1 MKSKGFTLIELLAV
15 IILLSV
21 IALVVYP
28 KVKDTLDES
37 RQKAFID
44 SAQGLYDTVDQDYVK
59 EGLFG
64 NATYEYDGKQLVKT
78 VDNGIALDD
87 PKMVEIEGKIEEGSG
102 TINVDSKGH
111 IVVAIQNDE
120 YCAYNTLNN
129 KELNLIEGKCPDNII
144 AWTDDSCFTFDST
157 TGTII
162 DYNQSCG
169 SDVVIPY
176 SIDGV
181 KVEILGNSSFKNNQL
196 TSVAIPIDV
205 TTIGEETFQINQI
218 TDLDLSGLT
227 DLQFIGKYAFDQ
239 NMIAGEIDLS
249 NSGKLT
255 LLTEGVFARNSIESV
270 KLPSSLVTLGEL
282 NENYGPFDSNSTIKT
297 VNFSDLINLKQIG
310 MYAFYDSLL
319 TEADLSNSIRLEIIG
334 EYAFDGNQLTSVTIP
349 NSVTS
354 IGEYAFEENQLE
366 SVTIGNGVTSI
377 SKKAFFNNQLASLI
391 IPNSVTSIGEYA
403 FEENQLESVIIPE
416 SVTSIGDWAF
426 EENQLTSVIIPE
438 SVTSISDGVFS
449 SNNLTSVIIPDSV
462 TSVGYSAFYN
472 NQLAS
477 VTIPNSVT
485 SVGDSAFENNQLT
498 SVIIPESVTSIE
510 GYSFSSNQL
519 TSVTIPNSVISIG
532 CGAFNDNLLPDDQAY
547 IYARNSDGSI
557 NNTMVV
563 SYGGINKEIILPSNI
578 ITIGSYAFTNNQLTS
593 VTIPNSVT
601 SIGTYAFSSNKL
613 ISVTI
618 PNSVTSI
625 GSNAF
630 RYNYILQGNAT
641 IDNTSGSVSIGSYVF
656 YNNGPSSS
664 TTITPVYLR

>member
-37 RQKAFID
+37 RQKAFIT
-44 SAQGLYDTVDQDYVK
+44 STQGLYDTVNQDYVK
-59 EGLFG
+59 EGFFG
-64 NATYEYDGKQLVKT
+64 NATYQYDGKQLVKT
-78 VDNGIALDD
+78 VDNGITLDN
-87 PKMVEIEGKIEEGSG
+87 PEMIEIEGKIEEGSG

-111 IVVAIQNDE
+111 IVVVIQNDE

-366 SVTIGNGVTSI
+366 SV
-377 SKKAFFNNQLASLI
+377 
-391 IPNSVTSIGEYA
+391 
-403 FEENQLESVIIPE
+403 IIPE

-519 TSVTIPNSVISIG
+519 TSVTIQNSVISIG